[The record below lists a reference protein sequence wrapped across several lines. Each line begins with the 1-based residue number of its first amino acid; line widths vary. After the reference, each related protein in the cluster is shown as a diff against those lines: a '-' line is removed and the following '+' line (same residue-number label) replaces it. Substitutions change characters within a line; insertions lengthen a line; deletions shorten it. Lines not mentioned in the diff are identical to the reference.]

1 MKRYGPRLKAALP
14 FASLGIALLLCGAAF
29 VRSEQY
35 RAESDLN
42 YSQTYEVQWRTTQ
55 IREHLARI
63 HGDLRLAEAT
73 GRMEADLKRQV
84 FLLNA
89 NVDQLLKLEY
99 APKFLGERDVGLLRG
114 LQAVARDRLDPILEG
129 GTDFEAALHVMP
141 DLEQRMFEVSGTA
154 VAHAETLNTTAHIDE
169 AASRNRFLF
178 AVALALAS
186 IGYTIIHLRNALTK
200 RQEQHLRSFSSLY
213 AHMTRSRVTALKLFL
228 GYQDEDNVMHPEM
241 LVPAKE
247 AVQQLEAITNGLGA
261 IAYAN
266 RDTRRESLATV
277 LDQLRTIGPC
287 RLHMRISPDAA
298 QAKVPAA
305 PMRLILDELVQNAE
319 AALGNRPKG
328 QITVAAQVNDRRFSN
343 RRDLM
348 VEILDDGP
356 GMSPDVVARAKTP
369 FFSTRAGSHTGLGL
383 TGCAQMAAA
392 FEGEITVASKLGS
405 GTLVQV
411 RIPVGPTAGARN

>member
-1 MKRYGPRLKAALP
+1 MRRYAPRLKSALP
-14 FASLGIALLLCGAAF
+14 FTSLGIALLLCGGAF

-63 HGDLRLAEAT
+63 HGELRLAAAT

-84 FLLNA
+84 FLLNT

-99 APKFLGERDVGLLRG
+99 APKFLGDRDVELLRG
-114 LQAVARDRLDPILEG
+114 LQAIASNHLDPILEG
-129 GTDFEAALHVMP
+129 STTFKGALQAMP

-154 VAHAETLNTTAHIDE
+154 VAHAETLNTTAHIEE

-178 AVALALAS
+178 AVAVVLAA
-186 IGYTIIHLRNALTK
+186 IGYTIIHLRNAFAR

-228 GYQDEDNVMHPEM
+228 GYQDEDDVKHPEM
-241 LVPAKE
+241 LMPARE
-247 AVQQLEAITNGLGA
+247 AVQQLEAITNGLGT

-266 RDTRRESLATV
+266 KDTRRESLATV
-277 LDQLRTIGPC
+277 LDQLSTIGPC
-287 RLHMRISPDAA
+287 KLVMRVSPDAA

-319 AALGNRPKG
+319 ATLGDRPKG
-328 QITVAAQVNDRRFSN
+328 QIMVAAKVEDHRFFR
-343 RRDLM
+343 RRDLL

-356 GMSPDVVARAKTP
+356 GMSAEVLAKAKTP

-392 FEGEITVASKLGS
+392 FEGEITVASKFGR
-405 GTLVQV
+405 GTSVQV
-411 RIPVGPTAGARN
+411 RIPVGGAASAR

>member
-1 MKRYGPRLKAALP
+1 MKRCMPGLKAALP
-14 FASLGIALLLCGAAF
+14 FTSLGIALLLCGGAF

-42 YSQTYEVQWRTTQ
+42 YGQTYEVQWRTTQ

-63 HGDLRLAEAT
+63 HGDLRLAAVT
-73 GRMEADLKRQV
+73 GQMEADLKRQV

-99 APKFLGERDVGLLRG
+99 APKFLGERDVELLRG
-114 LQAVARDRLDPILEG
+114 LQTIASDHLDPILDG
-129 GTDFEAALHVMP
+129 STAFKGALQVMP

-154 VAHAETLNTTAHIDE
+154 VAHAETLNTTTHIE
-169 AASRNRFLF
+169 EGASRNRFLF
-178 AVALALAS
+178 AVALLLAAV
-186 IGYTIIHLRNALTK
+186 GYTIIHLRNAFTR

-213 AHMTRSRVTALKLFL
+213 AHMTRSRVIALKLFL
-228 GYQDEDNVMHPEM
+228 GYQDEDNVKHPEM
-241 LVPAKE
+241 LDPARE
-247 AVQQLEAITNGLGA
+247 AVQQLEAITNGLGT

-266 RDTRRESLATV
+266 RDTRRESLAIV
-277 LDQLRTIGPC
+277 LDELQTVGPC

-298 QAKVPAA
+298 QAQVPAA
-305 PMRLILDELVQNAE
+305 PMRLILDELVQNAQ
-319 AALGNRPKG
+319 AALGDRQKG
-328 QITVAAQVNDRRFSN
+328 QITVAAKVKDHRFFR
-343 RRDLM
+343 RRDLV

-356 GMSPDVVARAKTP
+356 GMSIDVLARAKTP

-405 GTLVQV
+405 GTSVQV
-411 RIPVGPTAGARN
+411 RIPVSRTAEA

>member
-1 MKRYGPRLKAALP
+1 MRGYAPGLKAALP
-14 FASLGIALLLCGAAF
+14 FASLGIAVLVCGGAF

-63 HGDLRLAEAT
+63 HGELRLAAAT

-99 APKFLGERDVGLLRG
+99 APKFLGDRDVELLRG
-114 LQAVARDRLDPILEG
+114 LQAVASDYLDPILEG
-129 GTDFEAALHVMP
+129 STDFKGALQVMP

-154 VAHAETLNTTAHIDE
+154 VAHAETLNTTAHIEE

-178 AVALALAS
+178 AVALVLAAV
-186 IGYTIIHLRNALTK
+186 GYTIIHLRNAISR

-241 LVPAKE
+241 LVPAQE

-266 RDTRRESLATV
+266 KDTRRESLTTV
-277 LDQLRTIGPC
+277 LEQLQIIDPC
-287 RLHMRISPDAA
+287 TLQMRISPDAGQA
-298 QAKVPAA
+298 QVPAA
-305 PMRLILDELVQNAE
+305 PMRLILDELIQNAE
-319 AALGNRPKG
+319 AALRDRRKG
-328 QITVAAQVNDRRFSN
+328 QITVAAKVNDRRFSK
-343 RRDLM
+343 RRDLV

-356 GMSPDVVARAKTP
+356 GMSADVLAKATTP
-369 FFSTRAGSHTGLGL
+369 FFSTRAGPHTGLGL

-392 FEGEITVASKLGS
+392 FEGEITVTSKLGS
-405 GTLVQV
+405 GTAVQV
-411 RIPVGPTAGARN
+411 RIPVSRAAEA

>member
-1 MKRYGPRLKAALP
+1 MRKYAPGLKAALP
-14 FASLGIALLLCGAAF
+14 FASLGIALLLCGGAF

-55 IREHLARI
+55 IREHLVRI
-63 HGDLRLAEAT
+63 HGDLRLAAAT
-73 GRMEADLKRQV
+73 GRMGADLERQV

-99 APKFLGERDVGLLRG
+99 APKFLGDRDVELLRG
-114 LQAVARDRLDPILEG
+114 LQAVARDRLGPILEG
-129 GTDFEAALHVMP
+129 GTDFEGALQVMP

-178 AVALALAS
+178 AVALALAA
-186 IGYTIIHLRNALTK
+186 IGYTMIHLRNALTK

-213 AHMTRSRVTALKLFL
+213 AHMTRSRITALKLFL
-228 GYQDEDNVMHPEM
+228 GYQNDENVKHPEM
-241 LVPAKE
+241 LVPARQ

-277 LDQLRTIGPC
+277 LDQLRTVGPC
-287 RLHMRISPDAA
+287 RLQMRTSPNAG
-298 QAKVPAA
+298 QVLVPAA
-305 PMRLILDELVQNAE
+305 PMRLILDEIVQNAE
-319 AALGNRPKG
+319 AALGDRPKG
-328 QITVAAQVNDRRFSN
+328 KITVAANIYGRRFSK
-343 RRDLM
+343 RRDLV
-348 VEILDDGP
+348 VEILDNGP
-356 GMSPDVVARAKTP
+356 GMSADIMTKAKTP
-369 FFSTRAGSHTGLGL
+369 FFSTRAGPHTGLGL

-392 FEGEITVASKLGS
+392 FKGKVTLRSKPGS

-411 RIPVGPTAGARN
+411 RIPVSRTARA

>member
-1 MKRYGPRLKAALP
+1 MRGYAPGLKAALP
-14 FASLGIALLLCGAAF
+14 FASLGIAVLVCGGAF

-42 YSQTYEVQWRTTQ
+42 YSQTYEDQWRTTQ

-63 HGDLRLAEAT
+63 HGELRLAAAT

-99 APKFLGERDVGLLRG
+99 APKFLGDRDVELLRG
-114 LQAVARDRLDPILEG
+114 LQAVASDYLDPILEG
-129 GTDFEAALHVMP
+129 STDFEGALQVMP

-154 VAHAETLNTTAHIDE
+154 VAHAETLNTTAHIEE

-178 AVALALAS
+178 AVALALAA
-186 IGYTIIHLRNALTK
+186 IGYTIIHLRNAFTR

-213 AHMTRSRVTALKLFL
+213 AHMTRSRVAALKLFL
-228 GYQDEDNVMHPEM
+228 GYQDKDSVIHPEM
-241 LVPAKE
+241 LGPARD

-277 LDQLRTIGPC
+277 LDQLQTTGLC
-287 RLHMRISPDAA
+287 ALHMRISPDAA
-298 QAKVPAA
+298 QAQVPAT
-305 PMRLILDELVQNAE
+305 PMRLILDELVQNAG
-319 AALGNRPKG
+319 AAFGDRPKG
-328 QITVAAQVNDRRFSN
+328 QIMVAAKVKDHRFFR
-343 RRDLM
+343 RRDLV

-356 GMSPDVVARAKTP
+356 GMSADVLAKAKTP
-369 FFSTRAGSHTGLGL
+369 FFSTRAGPHTGLGL

-392 FEGEITVASKLGS
+392 FEGEVTVASKLGS
-405 GTLVQV
+405 GTSVQV
-411 RIPVGPTAGARN
+411 RIPVSRTAEA

>member
-1 MKRYGPRLKAALP
+1 MRRYAPGLKAALP
-14 FASLGIALLLCGAAF
+14 FASLGIALLLCGGAF

-63 HGDLRLAEAT
+63 HGDLRLAAAT
-73 GRMEADLKRQV
+73 SRMQADLKRQV

-99 APKFLGERDVGLLRG
+99 APKFLGDRDVELLRG
-114 LQAVARDRLDPILEG
+114 LQAVASDHLDPILEG
-129 GTDFEAALHVMP
+129 STDFGGALQVMP

-154 VAHAETLNTTAHIDE
+154 VAHAGTLNTTAHIEE
-169 AASRNRFLF
+169 AAWRNRFLF
-178 AVALALAS
+178 AVALVLAAV
-186 IGYTIIHLRNALTK
+186 GYTIMHLRNALTR

-228 GYQDEDNVMHPEM
+228 GYQDEESVKHPDM
-241 LVPAKE
+241 LAPARE
-247 AVQQLEAITNGLGA
+247 AVQQLEAITNGLAA

-266 RDTRRESLATV
+266 RDTRRESLTTV
-277 LDQLRTIGPC
+277 LDQLKTIGPC
-287 RLHMRISPDAA
+287 TLHIRIRPGAA
-298 QAKVPAA
+298 QALVPAA

-319 AALGNRPKG
+319 AALVDRPKG
-328 QITVAAQVNDRRFSN
+328 QITVAAKVNDRRFSK
-343 RRDLM
+343 RRDLV
-348 VEILDDGP
+348 VEVLDDGP
-356 GMSPDVVARAKTP
+356 GMSADVMAKAKTP
-369 FFSTRAGSHTGLGL
+369 FFSTRAGRHTGLGL

-392 FEGEITVASKLGS
+392 FN
-405 GTLVQV
+405 GTLVLNSEYSKGTSV
-411 RIPVGPTAGARN
+411 RVSIPIEPFDCHE